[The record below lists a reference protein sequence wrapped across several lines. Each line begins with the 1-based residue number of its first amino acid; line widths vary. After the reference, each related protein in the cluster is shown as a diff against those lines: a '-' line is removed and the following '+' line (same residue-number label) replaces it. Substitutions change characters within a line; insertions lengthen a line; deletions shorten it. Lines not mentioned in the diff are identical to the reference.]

1 MNNEINNVDSK
12 SLIKV
17 MIVDDDKF
25 LLNMYALKFKANGY
39 DIDTA
44 CGGEEA
50 LGKLR
55 SGSKPN
61 VLITDLIMPKMDGFA
76 FVEEVKKSKLAEE
89 ATIIV
94 LTNQGQSAD
103 IDKAVSL
110 GVDGYIVKA
119 TTIPSE
125 VVEEVKN
132 IHAKKVNG
140 LKK

>member
-1 MNNEINNVDSK
+1 
-12 SLIKV
+12 

-25 LLNMYALKFKANGY
+25 LLNMYALKFKANGF

-44 CGGEEA
+44 CGGAEA
-50 LGKLR
+50 IDKLKA
-55 SGSKPN
+55 GSKPDI
-61 VLITDLIMPKMDGFA
+61 LITDLIMPKMDGFA
-76 FVEEVKKSKLAEE
+76 FVEEIKKSGLAEQ

-94 LTNQGQSAD
+94 LTNQGQSSD
-103 IDKAVSL
+103 IDKAVAL

-132 IHAKKVNG
+132 IF
-140 LKK
+140 LKKTQSAK